1 MTKKQQ
7 IEKYFNEIY
16 NESFYYLIMY
26 VKKRSCDPAMVDD
39 ILKEVYYEAFRHI
52 EDLMTHENDIGW
64 LYKTAANKIK
74 KLNNAYYKRT
84 MYETT
89 FEGCYENLVSMN
101 DEFDIILCAEYRKIL
116 SEDEYDLVMKK
127 YIHGYTH
134 QDLAQMTGNSV
145 GGNKM
150 KISRIIKK
158 LERNLKMKGFL
169 LLFL

>member
-1 MTKKQQ
+1 M
-7 IEKYFNEIY
+7 
-16 NESFYYLIMY
+16 LIISVPCM
-26 VKKRSCDPAMVDD
+26 KPH
-39 ILKEVYYEAFRHI
+39 LKAV
-52 EDLMTHENDIGW
+52 
-64 LYKTAANKIK
+64 
-74 KLNNAYYKRT
+74 
-84 MYETT
+84 
-89 FEGCYENLVSMN
+89 MN

-158 LERNLKMKGFL
+158 LEHNLKMKGFL